1 VGSNTAVFSVIR
13 AVLLRPLP
21 FRDPSR
27 LVMIWESHPDL
38 RLLQVT
44 APDFK
49 DWQRESH
56 SFDEMAAY
64 TLEAMN
70 KATLTGHGEPLQI
83 QATMISANLLTML
96 GVQPILGR
104 NILPSED
111 KSREHVALISESLW
125 RRKFGADRSI
135 IGQPIRLDGGE
146 FTVVGVVPCRQTF
159 PVWADLWLP
168 LSLLEPELQDARQFH
183 PLEVMARLRA
193 DVSQERAQAEMQ
205 AIAGRLAQAYPA
217 TNRTL
222 GAAIVPLAEQVSG
235 SVRPALL
242 VVWTAVGLILLIAC
256 VNVAHLL
263 LARSAV
269 RQRAAAIRAALGAG
283 RAQLIRLF
291 LIESL
296 VIAIFGG
303 ALGLVMALYL
313 TPALTSLADRE
324 IPRLADV
331 SIDGGIFGFSFAI
344 AALCGVI
351 FGLPAAIQGARAN
364 LNEVLKQT
372 SGVSPGPRHGRVG
385 AVLVLAEIALSL
397 AVLIGAGLLVRSFSA
412 LIEVDPGFRAQ
423 NVLTV
428 QVHLPGKYNW
438 EQAGKFFH
446 DTLFPGIERLPGV
459 VAVAAVNTAPMR
471 IDRTEHSRF
480 ATRFGIVGRTFE
492 PGRFPTAQIR
502 WVSPGY
508 FSTLGIP
515 LKQGRLLVEN
525 DHNKPVVV
533 VSESLARRF
542 FPGQSGVGEHILM
555 GVMTPKPYAVE
566 ISGVVGD
573 TRDFA
578 LDIEP
583 EPTVYTVDTSPTM
596 DLVIRTA
603 SNAGNVSGAIRRAA
617 RSADPELGVDEIETM
632 QRVVADSEA
641 QRRFALLLV
650 SGFALIA
657 VALAGI
663 GIYGVLSYSVA
674 TRTREL
680 GLRIAL
686 GAARRDI
693 LRLLLKE
700 SLTTL
705 VPGLA
710 VGCGIAFVLTR
721 IMASLLYKVAPTD
734 PVAYT
739 GAALFLSTIT
749 LLAAYVPA
757 HRAARIDP
765 IESLREQ

>member
-1 VGSNTAVFSVIR
+1 VIR

-96 GVQPILGR
+96 GVQPIMGR

-135 IGQPIRLDGGE
+135 IGKPIRLDGGE
-146 FTVVGVVPCRQTF
+146 FTVVGVVPRRQTF

-183 PLEVMARLRA
+183 PLEVMARLRP
-193 DVSQERAQAEMQ
+193 DVNQARAQAEMQ

-263 LARSAV
+263 LARGAV

-303 ALGLVMALYL
+303 ALGLGMALYL
-313 TPALTSLADRE
+313 TPTLTSLADRE

-372 SGVSPGPRHGRVG
+372 SGVSPGPRHVRVG

-397 AVLIGAGLLVRSFSA
+397 AVLIGAGLQVRSFAA

-446 DTLFPGIERLPGV
+446 NSLFPRIERLPGV
-459 VAVAAVNTAPMR
+459 VAVAAANTAPMR

-533 VSESLARRF
+533 VSESLARHF

-555 GVMTPKPYAVE
+555 GVMTPKPYTVE
-566 ISGVVGD
+566 IAGVVGD

-603 SNAGNVSGAIRRAA
+603 SNAGNVSGAIRDGA

-632 QRVVADSEA
+632 QRVVDESEA

-686 GAARRDI
+686 GAGRRDI

-710 VGCGIAFVLTR
+710 VGCSIAFALTR
-721 IMASLLYKVAPTD
+721 IMASLLYKVAPAD
-734 PVAYT
+734 PVAYA
-739 GAALFLSTIT
+739 GAALFLSTMT